1 MRKSLACVLVWAE
14 AAAGGGARAGVLT
27 AWDAST
33 VTALQALGLSSPL
46 QSRLLAIVRSAM
58 FAALAAA
65 TCFTSGITRLWS
77 DQIRAFM
84 AANGLPALR

>member
-33 VTALQALGLSSPL
+33 VTALQALGPSSSL
-46 QSRLLAIVRSAM
+46 QSHLLAIVHLAM
-58 FAALAAA
+58 FEAVAA
-65 TCFTSGITRLWS
+65 TTCFRRLWS